1 MALNAEANASLRL
14 WRGLRA
20 SRRLIKAYIPSYA
33 TESSITK
40 LGSILQ
46 DQSIAAVVGDM
57 PSTSNF
63 RGHAGDQRHK
73 AVGAINVSLIT
84 LAHTA
89 KLLEFS
95 PKLSGIPKTKVSH
108 NLLRC
113 PPAASSAWEQRAKCL
128 EVDSSL

>member
-1 MALNAEANASLRL
+1 MALSAEANASIRLR
-14 WRGLRA
+14 RGLRA
-20 SRRLIKAYIPSYA
+20 SRRLIKAYGPSNA
-33 TESSITK
+33 TESSITN

-46 DQSIAAVVGDM
+46 DQSIVAVM
-57 PSTSNF
+57 PSTSNC
-63 RGHAGDQRHK
+63 RGHAGDERHK